1 MKATYTVLVLI
12 SAIAAFFAGKEL
24 YPRTIDRPVIVEKLV
39 KVPVEV
45 KVEVPVIKE
54 VLKEVPA
61 KLSDEE
67 FNGAVAHRLIN
78 KAREGSSSKSENFII
93 PSHDGKPHP
102 EVRPSLVLRL
112 NTYSKKITYV
122 INLKND
128 AVTIVDMSAI
138 KSRIEEILRLAGFE
152 PELRET
158 NGMQLLQATN
168 VVTVEVNVTRIPTSV
183 LCSGLVSVYFSQQVI
198 AMSDDAEPETGPWK
212 HVVLV
217 PTRYD
222 SPFYAG
228 SGVVD
233 RAVDQRVNNGLLY
246 VSTEMSKSLK

>member
-1 MKATYTVLVLI
+1 MKAIYPLI
-12 SAIAAFFAGKEL
+12 ALFGALAAFFAGKEL
-24 YPRTIDRPVIVEKLV
+24 YPRTIDRPVIVEKVV

-54 VLKEVPA
+54 VIKEVPA

-67 FNGAVAHRLIN
+67 FNGAIAHRLIN
-78 KAREGSSSKSENFII
+78 KARNGSSAKDGNFII

-102 EVRPSLVLRL
+102 EVRPNYIVRL
-112 NTYSKKITYV
+112 NAYSKKISYV

-128 AVTIVDMSAI
+128 AAAIVDRSAV

-158 NGMQLLQATN
+158 NGMQLLQSTN
-168 VVTVEVNVTRIPTSV
+168 VVSVEVNITRIPSSF
-183 LCSGLVSVYFSQQVI
+183 LCSGLVSVIFSQQVV
-198 AMSDDAEPETGPWK
+198 AMSDDAEPEIGPWK
-212 HVVLV
+212 HVVFE
-217 PTRYD
+217 PARYD
-222 SPFYAG
+222 SPFCAG
-228 SGVVD
+228 SAVVD
-233 RAVDQRVNNGLLY
+233 RAVDQRINNGLLY